1 MQLVAGDVE
10 ELEVGHAVQAAL
22 KVTILHSWLHKER
35 LNSVF
40 SQFQN
45 FQTRQVAEAAQ
56 RAHLIVREVE
66 LAEVG
71 ALALIEHILEVAQLA
86 RGQVQIA
93 DVLEDTALQ
102 ARCENLLC
110 QAPGECLLS
119 LLMLL
124 IVDGEAVKDTQ
135 LSKMEDAVD
144 AIVVAKLGAHQ
155 VAGDVQNDQALEI
168 LQLDRLLHVAYQV
181 IAEIELHETL
191 QVLESIKSRD
201 LIVFK

>member
-1 MQLVAGDVE
+1 M
-10 ELEVGHAVQAAL
+10 
-22 KVTILHSWLHKER
+22 
-35 LNSVF
+35 
-40 SQFQN
+40 
-45 FQTRQVAEAAQ
+45 
-56 RAHLIVREVE
+56 REVE

-71 ALALIEHILEVAQLA
+71 ALALIEHILEVAQFA

-93 DVLEDTALQ
+93 DVLEDATLQ

-110 QAPGECLLS
+110 QAPRECLLS

-124 IVDGEAVKDTQ
+124 VVDGKTIKDTQ

-168 LQLDRLLHVAYQV
+168 LEFYSLLHVTDQV
-181 IAEIELHETL
+181 IAKIELHETL
-191 QVLESIKSRD
+191 EVLKSIQSRD
-201 LIVFK
+201 FVVFK